1 MSKHHLSRKELKENE
16 LEDAL
21 LDAKDFVVSHQDQTK
36 RYSLIGGGVAVVVA
50 LIWGGLALRSNRLD
64 ERLSSALGLYDAPL
78 VSDGVPARAGQPVFK
93 DAAERTAAA
102 RKALKEL
109 AQDAPSSSAGKA
121 AAVLV
126 LAAEGKAGVTG
137 TSVDRVSGFVSSGSR
152 SMSGGFAAATLLE
165 ARASAGQTKEAIET
179 GKRYLESSSS
189 PLPKDVLIFL
199 LAQLYEKSN
208 QPAEAKGFYQR
219 LVTDFPDSPMRGE
232 AQQRLTGL

>member
-1 MSKHHLSRKELKENE
+1 MSKHHLTRKELKENE

-21 LDAKDFVVSHQDQTK
+21 LGAKDYVVSHQDQTK
-36 RYSLIGGGVAVVVA
+36 RYSLIGGVVVA
-50 LIWGGLALRSNRLD
+50 AVALVWGGLALRSSRLD
-64 ERLSSALGLYDAPL
+64 ARLSSALALYDAPL
-78 VSDGVPARAGQPVFK
+78 ASDGVPAREGQPVFK

-102 RKALKEL
+102 RKAMKEL
-109 AQDAPSSSAGKA
+109 AEDSPSSSAGKA

-126 LAAEGKAGVTG
+126 LASEGKGSVTG
-137 TSVDRVSGFVSSGSR
+137 TSVDRVSGFVSGGSGS
-152 SMSGGFAAATLLE
+152 MSAGFAAAALLE

-199 LAQLYEKSN
+199 LAQLYEKSS
-208 QPAEAKGFYQR
+208 QSAEAKGFYQR